1 MIEDGDDYMSQ
12 KKYIQSVQRA
22 TKILEY
28 IASKGSAKL
37 VDIYHELKLN
47 KSTVFGILQTLE
59 YEGFVRKDRNGIAY
73 KLGLESLN
81 IGLSYL
87 NSTELNSDI
96 KRLLA
101 DLVELVDETA
111 YFVLKT
117 GDKYYLLDYVLS
129 SQTLKVV
136 PEERTFFELDDNT
149 AVGKVYL
156 HYQDDGFKYVK
167 DLEKTT
173 NGVNYFSAPYMIGDK
188 IGGCMVIA
196 GPSSRYTENK
206 IDKTYNIYHSL
217 TRKGD

>member
-1 MIEDGDDYMSQ
+1 MAE

-22 TKILEY
+22 TRILEY
-28 IASKGSAKL
+28 IAMNGKAKL
-37 VDIYHELKLN
+37 IDIYQDLDLN

-59 YEGFVRKDRNGIAY
+59 YEGYVRKDRNGIAY

-117 GDKYYLLDYVLS
+117 GEKYYYLDYVLS
-129 SQTLKVV
+129 SQPLKVV
-136 PEERTFFELDDNT
+136 PDDGKFVDLADNT

-156 HYQDDGFKYVK
+156 RYQEEGFKYAK
-167 DLEKTT
+167 DLEEVFTGI
-173 NGVNYFSAPYMIGDK
+173 NCFAAPYMIGDK
-188 IGGCMVIA
+188 IAGCMVIT
-196 GPSSRYTENK
+196 GPSNRYTEEK
-206 IDKTYNIYHSL
+206 IDETYEIYNSL
-217 TRKGD
+217 VNKEE